1 MSFEHRP
8 SPARVTEAAAAK
20 LPRWMLLTL
29 LVAYVVPGLFG
40 RDPWSLEDASAFG
53 VMWTMAQGEAGLAG
67 WLLPGVVGQPL
78 PEEGPLAF
86 WVGAALIRMFGGVL
100 GAIDAARLASVLWFA
115 LATSSLWYATYRLAR
130 RSEAQPVALAFGGEA
145 SPRDYGRMLADIAL
159 LLTLATFG
167 IVVRLHETI
176 AETALFAWV
185 SALLLALTVALDEDW
200 KGTVAAGLVLAAA
213 ALTRGWLSAGLLAL
227 AAAAFTLCHGR
238 QRALRALVMLAIA
251 AGGYALWPL
260 SALLLVPDAGE
271 YMSALSQWNVDQLR
285 GPSVESLAWLVR
297 NAGWYTWPLWPFALW
312 TLYSWRGFVGR
323 PHVLLPLL
331 LTVAGL
337 LNVLLSSSPSDREL
351 IVTVPALVVLAAFG
365 VSTLRRAADNAIDWF
380 SIALFFL
387 ALLGA
392 WLYFIAWN
400 TGVPPK
406 MAASFARIVPGLTP
420 GVDVLAAAIA
430 LIATTAWLALA
441 LWRVSVRRPM
451 LWRGPA
457 LAAAGLTAMWVLV
470 ATLYS
475 EAIEYNRGMQPTA
488 SVLGDQVRRLAGDG
502 CAQAHQLP
510 TGIRAMLAYHGGIRF
525 NGHADDSDACSVV
538 IQRDSQRT
546 QLDDAPPI
554 GDWQLAY
561 EATRRARYDEV
572 FRIWVRRP

>member
-29 LVAYVVPGLFG
+29 LVAYVLPGLFG

-53 VMWTMAQGEAGLAG
+53 VMWTMAEGGLAD
-67 WLLPGVVGQPL
+67 WLLPGVVGEPL

-86 WVGAALIRMFGGVL
+86 WVGAALIRMFGGAL
-100 GAIDAARLASVLWFA
+100 GAVDAARLASVLWFA

-159 LLTLATFG
+159 LLTLGTFG

-176 AETALFAWV
+176 AETALFAWA
-185 SALLLALTVALDEDW
+185 SALLLALTVAIDDDW
-200 KGTVAAGLVLAAA
+200 KGTVAAGIVLAAA
-213 ALTRGWLSAGLLAL
+213 ALTRGWLSAGLLGI
-227 AAAAFTLCHGR
+227 AAAVFLLCHGR
-238 QRALRALVMLAIA
+238 QRALRTLVMLAIA
-251 AGGYALWPL
+251 AGGYALWPI
-260 SALLLVPDAGE
+260 SARLLVPDAGE
-271 YMSALSQWNVDQLR
+271 YMGALSQWNRDQLR
-285 GPSVESLAWLVR
+285 GPSVESLVWLIR
-297 NAGWYTWPLWPFALW
+297 NTGWYTWPLWPFALW
-312 TLYSWRGFVGR
+312 TLYSWRGFVRR

-331 LTVAGL
+331 LAVAGL
-337 LNVLLSSSPSDREL
+337 LNLLLSSSPSDREL
-351 IVTVPALVVLAAFG
+351 IGAVPALVVLAAFG
-365 VSTLRRAADNAIDWF
+365 VSSLRRAADNAIDWF

-387 ALLGA
+387 ALLGG

-400 TGVPPK
+400 IGVPPK
-406 MAASFARIVPGLTP
+406 MAASFARIVPGLAP
-420 GVDVLAAAIA
+420 GIDVFAAVIA
-430 LIATTAWLALA
+430 LVATAAWLTLA
-441 LWRVSVRRPM
+441 LWRARVRPPM

-475 EAIEYNRGMQPTA
+475 EAIDYNRSLQPTA
-488 SVLGDQVRRLAGDG
+488 SVLGDQIRRLAGDG
-502 CAQAHQLP
+502 CVQAYQVP
-510 TGIRAMLAYHGGIRF
+510 TGMRAMLAYHGGIRF
-525 NGHADDSDACSVV
+525 RGQADDSDACRIA

-572 FRIWVRRP
+572 FRIWVRQP

>member
-1 MSFEHRP
+1 LSFEHRP
-8 SPARVTEAAAAK
+8 SPARVTVAAAAK

-29 LVAYVVPGLFG
+29 LVAYMAPGLFG

-53 VMWTMAQGEAGLAG
+53 VMWTMAQGGLSD
-67 WLLPGVVGQPL
+67 WLLPGVAGQPL
-78 PEEGPLAF
+78 PEEGPLPF
-86 WVGAALIRMFGGVL
+86 WVGAVLIRLFGSLL
-100 GAIDAARLASVLWFA
+100 GAVDAARLASVLWFA
-115 LATSSLWYATYRLAR
+115 LATWSLWYATYRLAR

-145 SPRDYGRMLADIAL
+145 SPRDYGRMLADIAV

-185 SALLLALTVALDEDW
+185 SALLLALTVAVDEDW

-213 ALTRGWLSAGLLAL
+213 ALTRGWLSAGLLTI
-227 AAAAFTLCHGR
+227 AATVFLSCHGT
-238 QRALRALVMLAIA
+238 QRALRTAVMLAIA
-251 AGGYALWPL
+251 IGGYALWPI
-260 SALLLVPDAGE
+260 SARLLVPGAGD
-271 YMSALSQWNVDQLR
+271 YMSALSQWNVDQFG
-285 GPSVESLAWLVR
+285 GPSLASLLWLVR

-312 TLYSWRGFVGR
+312 TLYSWRSFMRR
-323 PHVLLPLL
+323 PHVLLPVLIAA
-331 LTVAGL
+331 AGL
-337 LNVLLSSSPSDREL
+337 LNLLLSSSPSDREL
-351 IVTVPALVVLAAFG
+351 IGTVPALVLLAAFS

-387 ALLGA
+387 ALVGA

-400 TGVPPK
+400 VGVPPK
-406 MAASFARIVPGLTP
+406 MAASFARLVPGLTP
-420 GVDVLAAAIA
+420 AIDPLAA
-430 LIATTAWLALA
+430 LIALLATAGWLALA
-441 LWRVSVRRPM
+441 LWRARVRPPM

-457 LAAAGLTAMWVLV
+457 LAAAGLTAMWILV

-475 EAIEYNRGMQPTA
+475 DAIEYNRGMLSTA
-488 SVLGDQVRRLAGDG
+488 SALGEQVRRLSGGG
-502 CAQAHQLP
+502 CVQAHQLP
-510 TGIRAMLAYHGGIRF
+510 TGMRAMLAYHGGIRF
-525 NGHADDSDACSVV
+525 SGHADDSDACRVV

-561 EATRRARYDEV
+561 ETTRRARYDEV
-572 FRIWVRRP
+572 FRVWVRRP